1 MAALNVEGVVLA
13 NFYWSHPVRKHS
25 REAERMKRTE
35 LWEKTWTP
43 EVPAVLSSFSHHF
56 AVKVIRGVDKDWWTE
71 MEDAQNPIS
80 LTLIF
85 IWVWVLTVEER
96 KGGGGGEGGD
106 GWMDWSPLSTVGH
119 AQALKNTLFICL
131 LL

>member
-1 MAALNVEGVVLA
+1 
-13 NFYWSHPVRKHS
+13 
-25 REAERMKRTE
+25 
-35 LWEKTWTP
+35 
-43 EVPAVLSSFSHHF
+43 
-56 AVKVIRGVDKDWWTE
+56 

-106 GWMDWSPLSTVGH
+106 GWMDWSPLSTVRH